1 MFVSF
6 FEIILDYSRKNLV
19 KIDFEVRVHEFGE
32 CLKMGF
38 GIAVDYDCMG
48 MDGEGRR
55 RKWKD
60 EN

>member
-55 RKWKD
+55 RK
-60 EN
+60 